1 MKIRNFCQVLV
12 SISVDLLD
20 SFGIVS
26 WSNYYILNSYQHQD
40 WFISPGT
47 IERTYIWISFLSRNF
62 ATRLGQKKNILLLSD
77 MWIFKLVCFLLKISH
92 TQYIL
97 PNSSSNVPQNSRQ
110 KTGLVGRQ
118 AQYVLT
124 HCTYPDIGPF
134 NRCWWNE

>member
-1 MKIRNFCQVLV
+1 MGTINRQNIDHLHQHPL
-12 SISVDLLD
+12 
-20 SFGIVS
+20 
-26 WSNYYILNSYQHQD
+26 WSAD
-40 WFISPGT
+40 APGT

-118 AQYVLT
+118 AQYVPT
-124 HCTYPDIGPF
+124 HWTYPDIGPF
-134 NRCWWNE
+134 NHCWWKYLMHFVFGGILKLW